1 MARTGAEAKR
11 RLAENAAYM
20 SNFTKELT
28 TRLVDGMSRLAGRI
42 NRGTRRVKKAAQD
55 LRTPAVLQ
63 HAVAA
68 RERGNLEAAFWL
80 FNEQFGRCPDDP
92 SVALPY
98 WDVALSFGRGD
109 IASPAGV
116 KLVEVRAANGEM
128 ELAAQHWIELIKE
141 APDALVS
148 PIAIAT
154 ILPALKERLAKA
166 NDDGPD
172 DRLALA
178 GYLRKAVR
186 HAVDPRNTGL
196 HTGVALRI
204 FQEGKKIN
212 PEASRRAA
220 EIALESPHLHETKR
234 ERLIE
239 WINGDHVETPSPEP
253 DPPPQSAVTMPD
265 ASKSRI
271 HRLSEEEIATAAARL
286 RKSKPDPPQPALAAT
301 PTRPSIERGKLIGIE
316 DDALIVQG
324 APNGRLPYGDIQAV
338 SVAEI
343 MGLEDQAVT
352 VIDLILNWIRRY
364 DEPLEIVRLRLND
377 LDLESLATRTHA
389 IGSHFASLMGDI
401 LERTRAIP
409 LPDPESALGTRIT
422 RYESPER
429 YERVGLRV
437 PERAT

>member
-1 MARTGAEAKR
+1 MTRDRPGTGQLVAKGAAGFASRTE
-11 RLAENAAYM
+11 
-20 SNFTKELT
+20 ELT
-28 TRLVDGMSRLAGRI
+28 SRLVDGLNHLSGRVHRSAQRAR
-42 NRGTRRVKKAAQD
+42 NAAQD

-80 FNEQFGRCPDDP
+80 FNEEFSQHPNDP

-116 KLVEVRAANGEM
+116 KLVEIRAANGEA

-148 PIAIAT
+148 PITIAT
-154 ILPALKERLAKA
+154 ILPALKARLAKA

-172 DRLALA
+172 DRQVLA
-178 GYLRKAVR
+178 GYLRSAVR

-196 HTGVALRI
+196 HPGVALRI
-204 FQEGKKIN
+204 FQEGRKIN

-220 EIALESPHLHETKR
+220 EIALESPHLHEAKR

-239 WINGDHVETPSPEP
+239 WLAGDHAEAPDPEPSLPPQQAEPEP
-253 DPPPQSAVTMPD
+253 DRAN
-265 ASKSRI
+265 ARI
-271 HRLSEEEIATAAARL
+271 HRLSEDEIATAAARL
-286 RKSKPDPPQPALAAT
+286 RKSKPAPLDSPMAEAPI
-301 PTRPSIERGKLIGIE
+301 RPSVERGTLIGIE
-316 DDALIVQG
+316 DDALIVKG
-324 APNGRLPYGDIQAV
+324 APNGRLPYNDIQAV
-338 SVAEI
+338 AVAEI
-343 MGLEDQAVT
+343 MGLEDQSVT

-364 DEPLEIVRLRLND
+364 DEPLEIVRLRLID
-377 LDLESLATRTHA
+377 LDLESLVTHTHA
-389 IGSHFASLMGDI
+389 LGSHFAALMGDI
-401 LERTRAIP
+401 LERTHAIP

-422 RYESPER
+422 CYESPER
-429 YERVGLRV
+429 YERAGLRV
-437 PERAT
+437 PERAI

>member
-1 MARTGAEAKR
+1 MARASAEAKR
-11 RLAENAAYM
+11 RHAENTADM
-20 SNFTKELT
+20 SDHTEELT
-28 TRLVDGMSRLAGRI
+28 ARLVDGMSRLAGQI
-42 NRGTRRVKKAAQD
+42 NRSAQRVKDAAQD
-55 LRTPAVLQ
+55 LRTPAALQ

-80 FNEQFGRCPDDP
+80 FNEEFSRNPDDT
-92 SVALPY
+92 SIALPY

-109 IASPAGV
+109 IASPAGI
-116 KLVEVRAANGEM
+116 KLVEIRAADGET

-148 PIAIAT
+148 PVAIVT
-154 ILPALKERLAKA
+154 ILPALKARFANA

-172 DRLALA
+172 DPHTLA
-178 GYLRKAVR
+178 GYLRRAVR

-196 HTGVALRI
+196 HPGVALRI
-204 FQEGKKIN
+204 FEEGRKIN

-220 EIALESPHLHETKR
+220 EAALQSPHLHEAKS
-234 ERLIE
+234 ERLTE
-239 WINGDHVETPSPEP
+239 WLGGDHAETPSPETK
-253 DPPPQSAVTMPD
+253 AR
-265 ASKSRI
+265 SKPAEPKPSTAKAQV
-271 HRLSEEEIATAAARL
+271 HRLSEEEIAAAATRL
-286 RKSKPDPPQPALAAT
+286 RQSESTPPAPVVAET
-301 PTRPSIERGKLIGIE
+301 PTGTSVERGTLIGIE
-316 DDALIVQG
+316 DDALVVQG
-324 APNGRLPYGDIQAV
+324 APNGRLPYNDIQAV
-338 SVAEI
+338 AVAEI

-389 IGSHFASLMGDI
+389 LGSHFASLMGDI

-422 RYESPER
+422 CYESPER